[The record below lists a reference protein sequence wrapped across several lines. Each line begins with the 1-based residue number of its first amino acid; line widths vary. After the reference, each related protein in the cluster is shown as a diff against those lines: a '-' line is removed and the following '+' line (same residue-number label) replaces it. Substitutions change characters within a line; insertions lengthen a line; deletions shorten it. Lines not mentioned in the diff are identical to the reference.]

1 MSIAALLTAEEL
13 LRMPDSASGYELIAG
28 ELRKMSP
35 ANRTHCIVA
44 GRLHSLLG
52 QYVLQHKLGETLV
65 AEPGFVLARDPDTV
79 RVPDIAFL
87 RRERLRGAGSE
98 EAFCTGAP
106 DLAVEV
112 LSPGDRPKEVAAK
125 ARIWL
130 DAGASMVWVV
140 NPARRAVTVYRSST
154 DIKTLTEKEELDGED
169 VVPGFRCRVGEI
181 FENL

>member
-1 MSIAALLTAEEL
+1 MSIATLLTAEEL

-44 GRLHSLLG
+44 GRLASLLG
-52 QYVLQHKLGETLV
+52 QHVLQHKPGEILV

-87 RRERLRGAGSE
+87 RREHLRGAGSE
-98 EAFCTGAP
+98 EVFSTGSP

-130 DAGASMVWVV
+130 DAGAAMVWVV
-140 NPARRAVTVYRSST
+140 NPARRTVTVYRTST
-154 DIKTLTEKEELDGED
+154 DVKTLTEKDDLDGGE
-169 VVPGFRCRVGEI
+169 VLPGFRCRVSEI